1 MVKRFWIWDLGFWI
15 DPDHK
20 GTLLKDFGFGIL
32 DLFRPQGACKE
43 PKQSKI

>member
-20 GTLLKDFGFGIL
+20 GTLLKDFGL
-32 DLFRPQGACKE
+32 NLK
-43 PKQSKI
+43 SKILRSLQGIETT